1 MSKPSSKPVTVGDLL
16 GALDATRDYVVGI
29 RKLLQGLPASTPLKK
44 RVGAAGGAAPKL
56 RIRRACPPPK

>member
-1 MSKPSSKPVTVGDLL
+1 MSKSSTKAVTVGDLL

-44 RVGAAGGAAPKL
+44 RRGAAGAGPTL
-56 RIRRACPPPK
+56 RIRRTCPPPK